1 MIYSYIIHTN
11 TNTHTHTQHLHTEH
25 AHIFV
30 LTLYGCASSNRQE
43 TKNPI
48 LLPAKKV
55 KNLAQQKLL
64 DGSEMRRGM
73 GTGAAGYG
81 KEKALTPISSATR
94 GVPTHMLCSYSCLN
108 WPLADSNGFWVR
120 ATSVIPFSISVVI
133 FKKHTIFL
141 AFSVTWLA
149 KAPLLKISLH
159 RAAVKPIKS
168 FISSPMQTN
177 PSMVVAA
184 SISQQV
190 VNKLVFLL

>member
-1 MIYSYIIHTN
+1 
-11 TNTHTHTQHLHTEH
+11 
-25 AHIFV
+25 
-30 LTLYGCASSNRQE
+30 
-43 TKNPI
+43 
-48 LLPAKKV
+48 
-55 KNLAQQKLL
+55 
-64 DGSEMRRGM
+64 MRRGM

-141 AFSVTWLA
+141 AFRVTWLA

-184 SISQQV
+184 SISQQIE
-190 VNKLVFLL
+190 NKLVFLFWFDHGKVCSQILAKYPWYVPCWGRRCISNVVAGFPV